1 MNDQFRSC
9 DRKICIVFHTT
20 DVRIK
25 ELFYYLFNVL
35 FACGNFT
42 ATTISGGYYFLSNE
56 YIFKNKGR
64 RAPLMAGMEVG
75 STFRSEKK
83 GGRDLGF
90 KYYSVRSKRSL
101 FVKRIFR

>member
-9 DRKICIVFHTT
+9 DRKICIIFHTT

-42 ATTISGGYYFLSNE
+42 ATTAVLWWLLFFLINE
-56 YIFKNKGR
+56 YLFKNKGL

-75 STFRSEKK
+75 STFRSKKK
-83 GGRDLGF
+83 GGRGLGF
-90 KYYSVRSKRSL
+90 K
-101 FVKRIFR
+101 